1 MSSLPGALVALLLIW
16 GIGFGATVWLLR
28 RAPSIEFW
36 ECAALSWFLGTAI
49 FSLSLWCLSFFLRGV
64 GLQIGVTFAALAI
77 AIWGSAEIRARRHQI
92 HCALPKSRI
101 EVILAT
107 VLCVELAVVI
117 YLSLKNMLG
126 WDGLLIWELKARCAY
141 LNGGALPTAYF
152 ADASRRFSHP
162 EYPLFLPLNETWLYL
177 WMGECNQ
184 YWVKLLFPIF
194 YGAGIILIARAAI
207 DLTGKRWIG
216 LLVATL
222 FIFVPSIHGGAGS
235 ALTGYV
241 DVPLGLFYL
250 GTLHYLFTF
259 IRKNSNAALGFFIT
273 LNSALPWI
281 KREGVILWAVAG
293 CCGGYAIWK
302 RRGFAHALASFIPGV
317 CVSLGFRLYLHYVHA
332 SSPVDF
338 VPVSFHALCSH
349 LGRSA
354 TILRELFYEA
364 SRMDHWSVFWFIT
377 VLGLFCLLAR
387 NRVRYAGMLF
397 MFMAVPLVLYCSTY
411 FFSAW
416 PDYIEHIESS
426 LPRLLVQLYPTA
438 WLVIAAAIAPRD
450 RAV

>member
-1 MSSLPGALVALLLIW
+1 MSSLPGALAALLLVC
-16 GIGFGATVWLLR
+16 GMGFGATLWLLR
-28 RAPSIEFW
+28 RKECIEFW
-36 ECAALSWFLGTAI
+36 ECAALSWFLGTVI
-49 FSLSLWCLSFFLRGV
+49 VSLSLWCLGFFLRGV
-64 GLQIGVTFAALAI
+64 GLQIGVTVAALAI
-77 AIWGSAEIRARRHQI
+77 ALSGSAEIRARRHQI
-92 HCALPKSRI
+92 HCALPKSKI
-101 EVILAT
+101 EILLAF
-107 VLCVELAVVI
+107 VLCLQLAVVI
-117 YLSLKNMLG
+117 YLSLKHTLG

-162 EYPLFLPLNETWLYL
+162 EYPLFLPLTETWLYL

-184 YWVKLLFPIF
+184 YWIKLLFPIF
-194 YGAGIILIARAAI
+194 YGAGMILIARAAI

-222 FIFVPSIHGGAGS
+222 FIFVPYIHGEAGS

-250 GTLHYLFTF
+250 GALHYLFAF
-259 IRKNSNAALGFFIT
+259 IRKNSGAALACFIA

-293 CCGGYAIWK
+293 CCGAYVIWK
-302 RRGFAHALASFIPGV
+302 RRGFAHALASFIPGL
-317 CVSLGFRLYLHYVHA
+317 CISLSFRLYLRHVHV

-338 VPVSFHALCSH
+338 VPVGFHALYSH

-354 TILRELFYEA
+354 NILRELFYEA
-364 SRMDHWSVFWFIT
+364 GRMDHWSVFWFIT

-387 NRVRYAGMLF
+387 NQVKYAGMLF
-397 MFMAVPLVLYCSTY
+397 LLIAAPLVLYCSTY

-426 LPRLLVQLYPTA
+426 LPRLLIQLAPAA